1 MWFGSHYRIIGN
13 LEIIISMTSPMGI
26 ETTGRSVLSVTQM
39 PWFEIHG
46 GKAFCFIDQEKKN
59 IYIYIFHIY
68 ERERENLGDFTP
80 NCCLTF
86 F

>member
-1 MWFGSHYRIIGN
+1 MWHNVWFGSHYRIIGN

-46 GKAFCFIDQEKKN
+46 GKAFCFIDQEKKY
-59 IYIYIFHIY
+59 IYIYSIY
-68 ERERENLGDFTP
+68 MKERGRIWVTLHQTVA
-80 NCCLTF
+80 
-86 F
+86 